1 MFDYYNMEDPRPFV
15 LQLQRMLS
23 YIGKHT
29 GAPHL
34 IVAVDGIYGDATAK
48 AVARYQSE
56 RELPAD
62 KSVGFNTWQSLNDEY
77 NLYRE
82 LYSTARGIT
91 PFPPQADF
99 SLGKGDRSQ
108 LSLFVQLILNDLRLF
123 YDSYAYIPPGGY
135 FDEATVRAVTAF
147 QLANGLGVT
156 GRVDRITWN
165 RMAEQYDMSVA
176 GGH

>member
-29 GAPHL
+29 GAPYL

-62 KSVGFNTWQSLNDEY
+62 ERVGFYTWQSLNDEY

-82 LYSTARGIT
+82 LYPSAH
-91 PFPPQADF
+91 
-99 SLGKGDRSQ
+99 DR
-108 LSLFVQLILNDLRLF
+108 
-123 YDSYAYIPPGGY
+123 
-135 FDEATVRAVTAF
+135 
-147 QLANGLGVT
+147 
-156 GRVDRITWN
+156 
-165 RMAEQYDMSVA
+165 
-176 GGH
+176 

>member
-1 MFDYYNMEDPRPFV
+1 MSDYYNIANSRPFV
-15 LQLQRMLS
+15 MQLQRMLS
-23 YIGKHT
+23 FIGKHT
-29 GAPHL
+29 GAPHYD
-34 IVAVDGIYGDATAK
+34 VAVDGIYGDATAR
-48 AVARYQSE
+48 AVAKYRDE

-62 KSVGFNTWQSLNDEY
+62 GRIDFDTWQSLNDEY

-82 LYSTARGIT
+82 LYSSARGIT
-91 PFPPQADF
+91 PFPPQVDF
-99 SLGKGDRSQ
+99 SLGVGDRSQ

-123 YDSYAYIPPGGY
+123 YDSYEYIPPGGF
-135 FDEATVRAVTAF
+135 FDEATARAVRAF

-176 GGH
+176 DGS